1 MAGNEDHGEGAG
13 ADHKALIVAA
23 IKAELEPHGGGCVYG
38 PDWEWDSKELEAVA
52 ARVADRIVGP
62 TRPSDAELEI
72 DLFNALVEVGNLPES
87 VRVAD
92 IDHQA
97 VAQRLAELG
106 WVRP

>member
-13 ADHKALIVAA
+13 AAEGPVTAAPRVQWRNLVTGEIV
-23 IKAELEPHGGGCVYG
+23 ESVS
-38 PDWEWDSKELEAVA
+38 PDAH
-52 ARVADRIVGP
+52 
-62 TRPSDAELEI
+62 PSDAELEI
-72 DLFNALVEVGNLPES
+72 DLFNALVEVGNLPDS